1 MSSRRRGLAIQ
12 EREVEEAGEERGGE
26 AAAAPRV
33 RVADVSPIT
42 EAMSSALGRAVSALE
57 LLAPIFDRVGAKTV
71 VVAAGGGSYVSYG
84 ETAGLDLVSFDRER
98 AEGGLEAAAASLAGR
113 GGFSEAI
120 VVKGHADALVI
131 LR

>member
-1 MSSRRRGLAIQ
+1 MSSRRRRLAIQ
-12 EREVEEAGEERGGE
+12 EGEAEEAGEEWARE
-26 AAAAPRV
+26 TAAAPRV

-57 LLAPIFDRVGAKTV
+57 LLAPVLDRIGAR
-71 VVAAGGGSYVSYG
+71 VAVEVAEGGSYVSYG
-84 ETAGLDLVSFDRER
+84 AAGGLDLASFDRER

>member
-1 MSSRRRGLAIQ
+1 MSSRRRRLTIQ
-12 EREVEEAGEERGGE
+12 EEKTEGAGEEGVEGG
-26 AAAAPRV
+26 AAAPRV

-57 LLAPIFDRVGAKTV
+57 LLAPVLDRIGAR
-71 VVAAGGGSYVSYG
+71 VAVEVAEGGSYVSYG
-84 ETAGLDLVSFDRER
+84 EAAGLDLASFDRGR

>member
-1 MSSRRRGLAIQ
+1 MSSRRRRATVPEG
-12 EREVEEAGEERGGE
+12 EVEGAGEGWAEG
-26 AAAAPRV
+26 AAAALRV

-42 EAMSSALGRAVSALE
+42 EAMSSALGRVVSAFE
-57 LLAPIFDRVGAKTV
+57 LLAPVFDRMEAKV
-71 VVAAGGGSYVSYG
+71 VVAVTEGGSYVSYG
-84 ETAGLDLVSFDRER
+84 EAAGLDLVSFDRER
-98 AEGGLEAAAASLAGR
+98 AGRALEEAAASLAGR